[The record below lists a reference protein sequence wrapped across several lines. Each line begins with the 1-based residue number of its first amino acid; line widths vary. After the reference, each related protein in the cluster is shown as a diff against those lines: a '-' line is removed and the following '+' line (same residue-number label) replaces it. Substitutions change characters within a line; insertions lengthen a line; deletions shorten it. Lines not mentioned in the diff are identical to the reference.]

1 MKDTKIRLRKGKI
14 VTVHELFKAKERFHT
29 ELARLPF
36 EEKINILMKMRK
48 IVELKGMS

>member
-14 VTVHELFKAKERFHT
+14 VTMCELFKAKEQFHS
-29 ELARLPF
+29 ELSRLPF

-48 IVELKGMS
+48 IVELKGIS